1 MDRQDELKDEETI
14 AEFVLTDED
23 MMIILRSLDLY
34 GYALMMSENV
44 VEVLKVKAI
53 VLKVLTQLPRQDL
66 NS

>member
-1 MDRQDELKDEETI
+1 MERQDELKDEETI